1 MPKSGS
7 AAASRCKNRPA
18 RDEDFL
24 PLAMT
29 GISRRV
35 DSIRVRRTQDASIR
49 RVPFQQKIGA
59 GLTLAEF
66 DSHLALA
73 CSGGEVDRRPW
84 HQRYVE
90 DSLR

>member
-1 MPKSGS
+1 MS
-7 AAASRCKNRPA
+7 ASAGAQPIRP
-18 RDEDFL
+18 RDFL
-24 PLAMT
+24 AEAHLIARTAPGLGNPL
-29 GISRRV
+29 
-35 DSIRVRRTQDASIR
+35 D
-49 RVPFQQKIGA
+49 
-59 GLTLAEF
+59 LTLAEF